1 MVVKDRRAESM
12 GSSPT
17 YFVVLQTGLALHL
30 DAGKLI
36 PEQLGLEE
44 FLSTKTIGILG
55 NQRYFV

>member
-44 FLSTKTIGILG
+44 FLSTKTIGIL
-55 NQRYFV
+55 RYFV